1 MKRTLAMCLMGIL
14 LIVALSACGKKTSP
28 AVGTWSLKEATT
40 MDVTEFLE
48 ASETGGQNLTITM
61 KEDGSFSSDL
71 GEDSDKGTWKLEKE
85 ALTVTNADGDTLT
98 GTVSDGK
105 LTLSLDGVDLV
116 FTK

>member
-14 LIVALSACGKKTSP
+14 LIIALSACGKKTSP

-71 GEDSDKGTWKLEKE
+71 GEDSDKGT
-85 ALTVTNADGDTLT
+85 
-98 GTVSDGK
+98 
-105 LTLSLDGVDLV
+105 
-116 FTK
+116 